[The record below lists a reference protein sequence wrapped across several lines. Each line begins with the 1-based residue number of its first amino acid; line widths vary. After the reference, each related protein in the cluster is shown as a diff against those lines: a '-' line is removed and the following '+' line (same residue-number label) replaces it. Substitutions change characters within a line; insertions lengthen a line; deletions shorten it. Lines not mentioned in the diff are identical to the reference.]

1 MPKKEREVIIMAE
14 TKITKREVLNKLI
27 DHAREI
33 GNEMFENY
41 AIHELEL
48 LDKKIASGKKN
59 AINEANEKLKDTIVS
74 VLTNAG
80 KYLSIKE
87 IQASDSDL
95 SVDKISNQKI
105 NALLVQLRKENRVDR
120 DTETDKKRT
129 LFGIK

>member
-1 MPKKEREVIIMAE
+1 MAE

>member
-14 TKITKREVLNKLI
+14 TKITKREVLNKLV
-27 DHAREI
+27 DYAREN